1 MCSKNHGGR
10 VKAILIKSK
19 QKQIC
24 WCHCPSDDLPWLGWG
39 QVEVGLGE
47 DQGSC
52 GPSYGHGTGSPGH
65 SLQLQHTGTLWCDPC
80 LCKDFLGWVV
90 TKHKEIVFTL
100 KTHE

>member
-47 DQGSC
+47 DQGSY

-65 SLQLQHTGTLWCDPC
+65 SLQLHHTGTLWCDPC
-80 LCKDFLGWVV
+80 LCKEFFLAG
-90 TKHKEIVFTL
+90 
-100 KTHE
+100 